1 MPSSF
6 RFGPPA
12 PRLDLLTRP
21 RLLRALLARWERQV
35 VAIVGGP
42 GLGKTTLLSQAVA
55 ENLLAPR
62 GDDVWI
68 GVEARDAEGDSLG
81 RAVARALGAGTELG
95 SDPHAVADLLWQRS
109 PTALCLVLDDAHV
122 LPPGSDGARWLGEL
136 VDHLPANAH
145 VVLAGRTDPP
155 VRMTR
160 LRTQG
165 AALVVSEDELRFSD
179 EELADFGARRGVGP
193 DRFQDTGGW
202 PAMAELAASVER
214 HLAGAFVWE
223 EVLEPLGAERR
234 HILAV
239 VCDLGG
245 ADDDLAAAA
254 LGTPVD
260 LGRALDGVPLVAAG
274 DDGWRVP
281 HALWRAVAGVGLD
294 EADRA
299 AVRRG
304 AVEHLVER
312 GRYDDAYGLV
322 AEAELWGLGPGV
334 LRAACIASDRPT
346 SGQLQRW
353 LSVSP
358 GEVRTSPAGCLAI
371 GMHAAFTTPRDA
383 FGPLQVAVERC
394 RAEGDVDAE
403 LAGLAE
409 LGRVAWWQQDLAVV
423 LPVALRVN
431 ELAET
436 GHPFARGLAAFGR
449 AVAADLG
456 GDDDGVLAAMDS
468 IEPGVLDAGWTASSL
483 WLKARVL
490 LSAGR
495 PQVALCLLD
504 SIDAGADPVMQAIV
518 ETLRI
523 GALSGLG
530 RVDEALAL
538 LPRAVEQQAA
548 AGVAQ
553 NHRLALLAAVAAF
566 AHVGDVATARR
577 YRREIE
583 EAGGAGWADEHGV
596 PGALAAAALLVAEGD
611 EEQATV
617 VLRGAIERYGL
628 DRGAQRRIWRGPL
641 SLSYVLL
648 PEAREHWDDVGPT
661 DGLVLPL
668 RLCASVVA
676 ARSGRQLDELRA
688 LELPD
693 LQIVR
698 ATLHHRF
705 AADLAVG
712 LTAAG
717 RPEGPALL
725 DVLGGPGREV
735 VRALAE
741 SGRDQAKRAR
751 SLLAA
756 VPGPPP
762 AVSSLAVLGPLDL
775 RRDGHDG
782 PEVTDPDLRRE
793 RVRTLLAFLVG
804 HRVTTR
810 ADVTAAL
817 WPDLDERSAANN
829 LRVTLNYLL
838 RALEPWRPAGEPA
851 YLIRMDGQRIK
862 LVAGDELRID
872 VDVFDQHLD
881 AAARAEA
888 DGTPSLALEH
898 YLAAV
903 DLYRGPLHVDIP
915 DASWIDLD
923 RERYRTRVVGAAVRA
938 GQLLLGRGDPG
949 DLDHAEATARRAL
962 DADRWAEDA
971 YAVLTAAALARG
983 DRSAAQR
990 NLDRG
995 LAALAELGVEPSDAT
1010 RQLRRRIR
1018 A

>member
-1 MPSSF
+1 
-6 RFGPPA
+6 
-12 PRLDLLTRP
+12 
-21 RLLRALLARWERQV
+21 
-35 VAIVGGP
+35 
-42 GLGKTTLLSQAVA
+42 
-55 ENLLAPR
+55 
-62 GDDVWI
+62 
-68 GVEARDAEGDSLG
+68 
-81 RAVARALGAGTELG
+81 
-95 SDPHAVADLLWQRS
+95 
-109 PTALCLVLDDAHV
+109 
-122 LPPGSDGARWLGEL
+122 
-136 VDHLPANAH
+136 
-145 VVLAGRTDPP
+145 
-155 VRMTR
+155 
-160 LRTQG
+160 
-165 AALVVSEDELRFSD
+165 
-179 EELADFGARRGVGP
+179 
-193 DRFQDTGGW
+193 
-202 PAMAELAASVER
+202 
-214 HLAGAFVWE
+214 
-223 EVLEPLGAERR
+223 
-234 HILAV
+234 
-239 VCDLGG
+239 
-245 ADDDLAAAA
+245 
-254 LGTPVD
+254 
-260 LGRALDGVPLVAAG
+260 
-274 DDGWRVP
+274 
-281 HALWRAVAGVGLD
+281 
-294 EADRA
+294 
-299 AVRRG
+299 
-304 AVEHLVER
+304 
-312 GRYDDAYGLV
+312 
-322 AEAELWGLGPGV
+322 
-334 LRAACIASDRPT
+334 
-346 SGQLQRW
+346 
-353 LSVSP
+353 
-358 GEVRTSPAGCLAI
+358 
-371 GMHAAFTTPRDA
+371 
-383 FGPLQVAVERC
+383 
-394 RAEGDVDAE
+394 
-403 LAGLAE
+403 
-409 LGRVAWWQQDLAVV
+409 
-423 LPVALRVN
+423 
-431 ELAET
+431 
-436 GHPFARGLAAFGR
+436 
-449 AVAADLG
+449 
-456 GDDDGVLAAMDS
+456 
-468 IEPGVLDAGWTASSL
+468 
-483 WLKARVL
+483 
-490 LSAGR
+490 
-495 PQVALCLLD
+495 
-504 SIDAGADPVMQAIV
+504 
-518 ETLRI
+518 
-523 GALSGLG
+523 
-530 RVDEALAL
+530 
-538 LPRAVEQQAA
+538 
-548 AGVAQ
+548 
-553 NHRLALLAAVAAF
+553 
-566 AHVGDVATARR
+566 
-577 YRREIE
+577 
-583 EAGGAGWADEHGV
+583 
-596 PGALAAAALLVAEGD
+596 
-611 EEQATV
+611 

-641 SLSYVLL
+641 ALTYVLL

-851 YLIRMDGQRIK
+851 YLVRMDGQRIT
-862 LVAGDELRID
+862 LVVGDELRID

-923 RERYRTRVVGAAVRA
+923 RERYRTRFVGTAVRA

-990 NLDRG
+990 HLDRG